1 MRQGAWWPA
10 GEEGGPARSQQGSGT
25 SAPQTADTG
34 FCPTP
39 DKQPAA
45 GHPQRKADLTPTRA
59 RRAQLN
65 PRAGPSP
72 CALTEAALS
81 PRARGRL
88 VGQSVGRGPTD
99 LGGEGGEL
107 ADGLTLATLYSERS
121 SVWEKNLRTIRDKP
135 PENKENSEVVTDS
148 RRTQTR

>member
-1 MRQGAWWPA
+1 MACRRGGRPRSQPA
-10 GEEGGPARSQQGSGT
+10 GKRDLSPSNGRHGILPNTRQTAGSRASPEEGRPDSNSRTQGPAE
-25 SAPQTADTG
+25 P
-34 FCPTP
+34 
-39 DKQPAA
+39 
-45 GHPQRKADLTPTRA
+45 
-59 RRAQLN
+59 

-88 VGQSVGRGPTD
+88 VGQSVGQGPTD